1 MISQSE
7 SGVAGGPIGAESVTL
22 NRSTT
27 TTCRSSTNM
36 GVGEQQNFWRVKL
49 VKHCFAVGDLSESHW
64 EVYNQEMLVW
74 KEGQDLVTWTHQK
87 TSENLIVFGENL
99 YPAEDTDWKSWWRG
113 QTQQDPR
120 LGSDAGPQLM
130 WAHQPIWLVQTTQVR
145 GWCFHVVIIVIGNII
160 SCWYHPHPRN
170 TLSIYRPNIFSNGPI
185 WTLYWLV
192 P

>member
-36 GVGEQQNFWRVKL
+36 AGVGVGEQQNFWRVKL

-87 TSENLIVFGENL
+87 TSENLIVWRETSSRWGHRLEILMERTNPTRPSAGKWCWTPVDVSTSANL
-99 YPAEDTDWKSWWRG
+99 TSANNPSERMVFSCCHHCHWKYH
-113 QTQQDPR
+113 
-120 LGSDAGPQLM
+120 QL
-130 WAHQPIWLVQTTQVR
+130 L
-145 GWCFHVVIIVIGNII
+145 I
-160 SCWYHPHPRN
+160 SP
-170 TLSIYRPNIFSNGPI
+170 TS
-185 WTLYWLV
+185 
-192 P
+192 